1 MPPPDR
7 TLNDLSLAD
16 LTDLSGT
23 LVTLEAVG
31 RDLDDQGLAPRF
43 DLTPGEAVT
52 ITTNFRMP
60 FAPNQAT
67 LQDVAR
73 IELKLDRRLADLD
86 FSQPMTRPAQ
96 TADLVRQIME
106 DTPSTEAAPTEA
118 ALEPVE
124 PPAAVQSAGGT
135 LSAAPSRSGDEAAPL
150 DQEPD
155 LRPGAAV
162 AEATPPPLAE
172 AASSEGVAESGGGQQ
187 VMAAATPPAA
197 PPAAPPGAPPA
208 GSASAMAASAL
219 ARAPGWTTGE
229 DDRLIALVVSGVTRL
244 GLTKRAAVRA
254 AAQELGRPEDG
265 TVFRCYNKLRDR
277 LDAALAQG
285 VATLA
290 QPEPDPIP
298 EGPAQADATD
308 GQTASDGDAAGEA
321 PTSPAVQPSDLDARS
336 RETAIAHGTHTD
348 QPAPAKAWNQPDEPA
363 PAKAGAD
370 PVTAHLMTLP
380 DKGGWTLDRDLELME
395 LSIAG
400 WQPQEI
406 ALQLTMPANLIKPRF
421 DLLTG
426 LYEDATGKKVRRFT
440 REAVF
445 FALQALKSR
454 SAA

>member
-60 FAPNQAT
+60 SAPNQAT

-73 IELKLDRRLADLD
+73 IELKLDRQLADLD

-96 TADLVRQIME
+96 TAHLVRQIME
-106 DTPSTEAAPTEA
+106 DTPSTEAAPPGL

-135 LSAAPSRSGDEAAPL
+135 LSAAPSRSGDEAAP
-150 DQEPD
+150 P
-155 LRPGAAV
+155 PAV

-197 PPAAPPGAPPA
+197 PPGAPPA

-219 ARAPGWTTGE
+219 ARAPGWTAGE

-265 TVFRCYNKLRDR
+265 TVFRCYNKLKER

-285 VATLA
+285 NAFLD

-298 EGPAQADATD
+298 EGPAQADAAD

-336 RETAIAHGTHTD
+336 RETAIAHGTH
-348 QPAPAKAWNQPDEPA
+348 PDEPA
-363 PAKAGAD
+363 PAKAGDD
-370 PVTAHLMTLP
+370 PVTAHLMTVP
-380 DKGGWTLDRDLELME
+380 DKGGWTLDGDLELME